1 MAATSPRLS
10 DFLPYLLS
18 VTSNAV
24 SDSIAEEYRARFGL
38 KIPEW
43 RVMAVLGDA
52 GAQTQR
58 ELASATRMDKVA
70 VNRACKVLEERGLL
84 GRSPNASDGRS
95 HHLGLT
101 EMGRAMHGQIM
112 PLALEMERRLFEML
126 SPVERSQFKSLLA
139 RISDQVRALEGARID
154 QTENLAGKGLGA

>member
-1 MAATSPRLS
+1 MSDQTRLA

-24 SDSIAEEYRARFGL
+24 SDRIADEYRARFGL

-52 GAQTQR
+52 GPLTQR
-58 ELASATRMDKVA
+58 ELVGATRMDKVA

-84 GRSPNASDGRS
+84 ARSPNARDGRS
-95 HHLGLT
+95 HHLELT
-101 EMGRAMHGQIM
+101 GPGRSVHGEIM
-112 PLALEMERRLFEML
+112 PIALDMERRLFAPL
-126 SPVERSQFKSLLA
+126 SPGEIQTFKGLLA
-139 RISDQVRALEGARID
+139 RIYTQAASHGDKAE
-154 QTENLAGKGLGA
+154 